1 MKLSFRSHSSSFA
14 ALLLA
19 TLTPA
24 LAQTTVTLTPS
35 PTSLTF
41 AYTIGSAL
49 PAAQTVSVRASAG
62 TPAYSVTITGS
73 NAQWLTV
80 APDTGIMPANLSVRV
95 NPTSLAVGTYQSTIT
110 MAATGVAN
118 PLRISVTLV
127 VSNALPTLA
136 VSTTSLAF
144 TSPPAQPAAQTFRLT
159 TTGGPIPFTIAAGSV
174 WLSVTPTTGVVLP
187 GAPVTISVQPDATAL
202 AASAVPYTGKITIT
216 ATGTTA
222 ASKTQLVSVSMLVN
236 SLSPTITSIWPPSV
250 LVNTPAA
257 TVTLR
262 GTGFQANSVVMIGT
276 QSLATTVVSST
287 ALLATVPPV
296 LLTTPG
302 VLNFYVSN
310 PAPGGSSPAIG
321 FTVSAT
327 PSVQITVNAAS
338 GVAGTVSPGEIITM
352 YGQGIGP
359 AASYSM
365 QDADNNGYVDTN
377 VAGYTVFIDS
387 VPSPILYLSQ
397 NQVTVQVPYE
407 VTLGLS
413 QTIQITNGISLA
425 SGVVSIAATAP
436 GTFSLDGSG
445 LGQAAALNFSATNQ
459 TYSLNGA
466 STPAHVGDTVILYMT
481 GEGDY
486 ATVIPIRTG
495 LLVPTAL
502 TPMPQMNPLPSVTIG
517 GQPAALTYAGP
528 VVGSLLGILQINA
541 TIPAGSATG
550 AAVPISIAI
559 GTVNSQSGITLVIK

>member
-1 MKLSFRSHSSSFA
+1 MTLSFRSLSS

-19 TLTPA
+19 ALTPA
-24 LAQTTVTLTPS
+24 LAQTPVTLTPS

-41 AYTIGSAL
+41 SYTIGSTL

-110 MAATGVAN
+110 LAATGVAN

-144 TSPPAQPAAQTFRLT
+144 TAPPAQPAAQTFRLT
-159 TTGGPIPFTIAAGSV
+159 TTGGPIPFTIAAGSA

-202 AASAVPYTGKITIT
+202 AASAVPYSGKITIT

-276 QSLATTVVSST
+276 QSLTTTAVSST
-287 ALLATVPPV
+287 VLLATVPPV
-296 LLTTPG
+296 LLSTPG
-302 VLNFYVSN
+302 VLNFYVAN
-310 PAPGGSSPAIG
+310 PAPGGSSPVIA

-327 PSVQITVNAAS
+327 PTVQITVNAAS
-338 GVAGTVSPGEIITM
+338 AVAGTVSPGEIVTM

-365 QDADNNGYVDTN
+365 QDADNNGFVDTN
-377 VAGYTVFIDS
+377 VAGYTVLIDS

-407 VTLGLS
+407 VTVGLS
-413 QTIQITNGISLA
+413 KTIQISNGISLA
-425 SGVVSIAATAP
+425 SGVVTIAATAP
-436 GTFSLDGSG
+436 GIFSLDGSG
-445 LGQAAALNFSATNQ
+445 LGQAAALNFSSTNQ
-459 TYSLNGA
+459 TYSLNGS

-486 ATVIPIRTG
+486 ATAIPIRTG
-495 LLVPTAL
+495 LLVPSAF
-502 TPMPQMNPLPSVTIG
+502 TPMPQMSPLPAVTIG
-517 GQPAALTYAGP
+517 GQQAAVTYAGP

-550 AAVPISIAI
+550 VAVPMSIAI